1 VIADEY
7 SSMTCICHAKF
18 FARWPQD
25 ASAYYMI
32 MVGLTRSSPTIIPV
46 FIPGRYP
53 RSLPLTSYR
62 KSCGLD
68 RFPTAFLFFSL
79 DFKYL
84 FLVETWRQPTYVL
97 IVLTT
102 KPVTVVINRFFFSNM
117 VKYINS
123 RMNWFFSRQSAEH
136 R

>member
-18 FARWPQD
+18 FARWPQN

-32 MVGLTRSSPTIIPV
+32 MVGLTRLLQL
-46 FIPGRYP
+46 FRYL
-53 RSLPLTSYR
+53 SLAAIH
-62 KSCGLD
+62 D
-68 RFPTAFLFFSL
+68 RYLWPAIESRADSIDFPPPFFFSRSIL
-79 DFKYL
+79 STCSSSKRTSANICAHSPNDK
-84 FLVETWRQPTYVL
+84 TSHCRHQPV
-97 IVLTT
+97 
-102 KPVTVVINRFFFSNM
+102 FFSNM